1 MVECLFYTE
10 KAGSSTLSP
19 PTDSGGQVANMWYDT
34 YTGSIY
40 SSQREYE
47 DASAM
52 RLWDALVTEQ
62 LQEKKKKHKSRPK
75 LSVEGF

>member
-1 MVECLFYTE
+1 
-10 KAGSSTLSP
+10 
-19 PTDSGGQVANMWYDT
+19 MWYDT